1 MKSITR
7 FTKNIRGNQCLNCE
21 SPISYED
28 NFCPN
33 CGQVNDM
40 KKISL
45 IQYFSAYLEDF
56 YSFDNRFFKTVI
68 PLIFKPGFV
77 SKQYVSGKRISYVNP
92 FQLYLQITIL
102 FFLILSI
109 FKTIDQ
115 YKPGGAK
122 SSDPMVELNRDK
134 AISALDTIKQVT
146 LKEIQN
152 PDLGLDSVTLSN
164 ITDEIDN
171 FQPVPQVADSTKK
184 DSLKAHEKILLDY
197 VDSIIA
203 APGALLV
210 FRNKNSSSHQK
221 DSVMESLMKTI
232 DLKIKKLEI
241 PKQDVMVDEWSDVGA
256 GWAEISK
263 NYVLK
268 DLAASRIQ
276 EILNA
281 ENIDYTIPTSV
292 MVRSRKVDSKSRL
305 EGIVKKVTIFMEYE
319 KEEPETDVLM
329 ALDDL
334 QYEKSYWNVFLYS
347 KSKDWNEAVKDPQN
361 YGRELKDRILS
372 RVSVALFLLLP
383 IFTMIVALLYI
394 RGKFNYTEHLVFVFH
409 AQTVFFILLLLF
421 IVLGRIVN
429 SEKIPWIIIP
439 LFLIYLYMAL
449 KSFYG
454 QGWFKTLVKYV
465 MLNFFFVILASIGGV
480 IISFL
485 AFMI

>member
-7 FTKNIRGNQCLNCE
+7 FTKNIRGNECLNCQ

-45 IQYFSAYLEDF
+45 AQYFSAYLEDF

-115 YKPGGAK
+115 YKPGGEK
-122 SSDPMVELNRDK
+122 SNDTLSELSRNN
-134 AISALDTIKQVT
+134 AILAFDTIKKST

-152 PDLGLDSVTLSN
+152 PELGLDSVTRSN
-164 ITDEIDN
+164 ITQEIDKYQTVLQTN
-171 FQPVPQVADSTKK
+171 DTTMK
-184 DSLKAHEKILLDY
+184 DSLKEHEKILLQY
-197 VDSIIA
+197 VDSLIA

-210 FRNKNSSSHQK
+210 FKNKNSSSQEK
-221 DSVMESLMKTI
+221 DSVMESMLRTI
-232 DLKIKKLEI
+232 GLKIKNLDI
-241 PKQDVMVDEWSDVGA
+241 PGKDVMVDEWSEVGE

-263 NYVLK
+263 YNVLK
-268 DLAASRIQ
+268 DLATSRIQ
-276 EILNA
+276 EILNDQ
-281 ENIDYTIPTSV
+281 NIDYTIPASV
-292 MVRSRKVDSKSRL
+292 MIRSRKVATKGKL
-305 EGIVKKVTIFMEYE
+305 EGALKKVTIFMDYE
-319 KEEPETDVLM
+319 KKEPEVDVLK

-347 KSKDWNEAVKDPQN
+347 KSKDWNEAAKDPQN
-361 YGRELKDRILS
+361 YGKELKDRILS

-394 RGKFNYTEHLVFVFH
+394 RSKFNYTEHLVFVFH
-409 AQTVFFILLLLF
+409 TQTVFFIFLLLF
-421 IVLGRIVN
+421 IILGRIVN
-429 SEKIPWIIIP
+429 SEKVPWIFLP

-449 KSFYG
+449 RAFYK
-454 QGWFKTLVKYV
+454 QGWFKTLIKYL
-465 MLNFFFVILASIGGV
+465 MLNFFFVILAAIGGV

>member
-45 IQYFSAYLEDF
+45 KQYFSAYLEDF
-56 YSFDNRFFKTVI
+56 YSFDNRFFKTVL
-68 PLIFKPGFV
+68 PLIFKPGYV
-77 SKQYVSGKRISYVNP
+77 SKQYVSGKRISYINP
-92 FQLYLQITIL
+92 FQLYLHITIL

-115 YKPGGAK
+115 YKPGGEK
-122 SSDPMVELNRDK
+122 SRDTQVELNRDK

-164 ITDEIDN
+164 ISGEIDK
-171 FQPVPQVADSTKK
+171 FQPLLQAADSTKR
-184 DSLKAHEKILLDY
+184 DSLKGHEKILLQY
-197 VDSIIA
+197 VDSLIA
-203 APGALLV
+203 VPGTLLV
-210 FRNKNSSSHQK
+210 FRNKNSPSLAK
-221 DSVMESLMKTI
+221 DSVMESLLKTI
-232 DLKIKKLEI
+232 GLKIKKLEI
-241 PKQDVMVDEWSDVGA
+241 PGQDVMVDEWSDVGE

-263 NYVLK
+263 YNVLR
-268 DLAASRIQ
+268 DLATSRIQ
-276 EILNA
+276 EILIA
-281 ENIDYTIPTSV
+281 ENIDYTIPSAV
-292 MVRSRKVDSKSRL
+292 VVRSRKVDSKSGL
-305 EGIVKKVTIFMEYE
+305 EGIFKKATIFMEYE
-319 KEEPETDVLM
+319 KEEPEADVFK
-329 ALDDL
+329 ALNDL

-347 KSKDWNEAVKDPQN
+347 KSKDWNEAVNDPEN

-383 IFTMIVALLYI
+383 IFTLIVALLYI
-394 RGKFNYTEHLVFVFH
+394 RSKFNYTEHLVFVFH
-409 AQTVFFILLLLF
+409 TQTVFFILLLLF
-421 IVLGRIVN
+421 IILGRIVD
-429 SEKIPWIIIP
+429 SEKIPWIVIP

>member
-7 FTKNIRGNQCLNCE
+7 FTKNIRGNKCLNCE

-45 IQYFSAYLEDF
+45 KQYFSAYLEDF

-68 PLIFKPGFV
+68 PLIFKPGSV
-77 SKQYVSGKRISYVNP
+77 SKRYVSGKRISYVNP

-115 YKPGGAK
+115 YKPVGEK
-122 SSDPMVELNRDK
+122 SNDLVNELNGDE
-134 AISALDTIKQVT
+134 AVLALDTIKQVT

-152 PDLGLDSVTLSN
+152 RDLGLDSVMVSN
-164 ITDEIDN
+164 ISEKIDK
-171 FQPVPQVADSTKK
+171 FQPLPQQKDPAKK
-184 DSLKAHEKILLDY
+184 DSLKEHEKILFQY
-197 VDSIIA
+197 TDSLIA
-203 APGALLV
+203 APGVLLV
-210 FRNKNSSSHQK
+210 FRNKNSSSQQK
-221 DSVMESLMKTI
+221 DSVMEAVLRSI
-232 DLKIKKLEI
+232 DRKIDDLEI
-241 PKQDVMVDEWSDVGA
+241 PGNDVMIDEWKEVGE

-263 NYVLK
+263 NNVLIEM
-268 DLAASRIQ
+268 ATERIQ

-281 ENIDYTIPTSV
+281 ENIDYTIPAAV
-292 MVRSRKVDSKSRL
+292 MIRSRKADSKSNL
-305 EGIVKKVTIFMEYE
+305 EGIVKKVSIFMDYE
-319 KEEPETDVLM
+319 KKEPGADVLE

-334 QYEKSYWNVFLYS
+334 QYEKNYWNVFLYT
-347 KSKDWNEAVKDPQN
+347 KSKDWNEAVNDPQN
-361 YGRELKDRILS
+361 YGQELKDRILS

-383 IFTMIVALLYI
+383 IFTLIVALLYF
-394 RGKFNYTEHLVFVFH
+394 RSKFNYTEHLVFVFH
-409 AQTVFFILLLLF
+409 TQTVFFIFLLLF
-421 IVLGRIVN
+421 IVLGRIMN
-429 SEKIPWIIIP
+429 SEKVPWIFLP

-449 KSFYG
+449 RSFYN
-454 QGWFKTLVKYV
+454 QGWFKTLVKYL
-465 MLNFFFVILASIGGV
+465 MLNFFFVILAGIGGI